1 MKQLLKKGTALSL
14 AMMLVACNQA
24 TKMTTTTETTS
35 SDSVV
40 YKIGTNFELT
50 GSLGDYGTAEQ
61 RGVELAV
68 KQANEKAGY
77 EKFQLVSYDNKSDQ
91 TESVTI
97 STQLAS
103 SDVVGVVGPASSL
116 ASAVTYPIL
125 NSAQKIVVSPSATQ
139 NNVTRENPSDPTSPV
154 YPYTFRISFEDSYQG
169 AAMAQYAVDTLGVKK
184 AVVLEDTSLD
194 YAKGLSESFR
204 TQLTKLGGEV
214 VSTQYFVSGD
224 TDFSSILT
232 TIKSQSYDTLFIA
245 GYYTEAALII
255 KQAREMGI
263 DAVILGGDGFDSE
276 TLVNLAGSQNL
287 NKVYYT
293 TAYTTVDASE
303 KLQSFI
309 QAYKDAYHEE
319 PGMFAALAY
328 DSANLLIEAITTTNS
343 TDAAVLQETL
353 EKISFSGITGDFTFD
368 ETHTPIKTVL
378 VVELVD
384 GVQSSVVS
392 VIPQ

>member
-1 MKQLLKKGTALSL
+1 MKQLLKKGTVLLL
-14 AMMLVACNQA
+14 AMVLVACNQSTQTTNQA
-24 TKMTTTTETTS
+24 VHSNQMT
-35 SDSVV
+35 

-50 GSLGDYGTAEQ
+50 GTLGDYGTAELY
-61 RGVELAV
+61 GVELALNHI
-68 KQANEKAGY
+68 NEKEGY
-77 EKFQLVSYDNKSDQ
+77 EKFQLISYDNKSDQ
-91 TESVTI
+91 TEAVTI

-103 SDVVGVVGPASSL
+103 SDVVGIIGPASSL
-116 ASAVTYPIL
+116 ASAVTYPVL
-125 NSAQKIVVSPSATQ
+125 NNAQKIIISPSATQ
-139 NNVTRENPSDPTSPV
+139 NNITHTNPSDSTSPI
-154 YPYTFRISFEDSYQG
+154 YPYTFRIAFEDSYQG

-184 AVVLEDTSLD
+184 VVILEDTSLD
-194 YAKGLSESFR
+194 YAKGLSESFKS
-204 TQLTKLGGEV
+204 QLIKLGGEV

-245 GYYTEAALII
+245 GYYTESALII
-255 KQAREMGI
+255 KQARESGI
-263 DAVILGGDGFDSE
+263 DSIILGGDGFDSE
-276 TLVNLAGSQNL
+276 TLVNLAGNQNL

-293 TAYTTVDASE
+293 TGYTKVNASE
-303 KLQSFI
+303 KLQNFI
-309 QAYKDAYHEE
+309 QAYKDAYQEE
-319 PGMFAALAY
+319 PGLFAALAY
-328 DSANLLIEAITTTNS
+328 DATILLIEALTIADS
-343 TDAAVLQETL
+343 KDADDLKETL